1 MNLHTDFA
9 ADLAA
14 AEAEIA
20 KRKADL
26 RRLEDLARLAGDDRK
41 ADLYLLEQLE
51 MEQYL

>member
-1 MNLHTDFA
+1 MISRAEVA
-9 ADLAA
+9 ADLVI

-20 KRKADL
+20 KQKADL